1 MDTAIIAE
9 GLTKRFGKVTA
20 LDDLNM
26 TVREGGVTALL
37 GPNGA
42 GKTSAV
48 RIFATLSRPDLGAA
62 RVHGVDVTRSPQKVR
77 RMIGLTGQYAA
88 VDEVLT
94 GRENLIMLGRL
105 GRLTLRDARRRT
117 EELLDR
123 FGLTDVAER
132 RAKTYSGGMRRRLD
146 LAAGMMNRPRLLVLD
161 EPTTGLDPAARLRLW
176 ALIEELAGD
185 GTTVLLTT
193 QYLEEADR
201 LADTITVIQHGSVI
215 SEGTPDELK
224 RRVGG
229 DYIEIYLDNLAQRNA
244 AIEVTRSR
252 VGHDPVVDEETGL
265 LTVVVPEAANTLPSL
280 MHGLGEAGVGVL
292 DMHIRR
298 PSLDDAFL
306 ALVDASS
313 GSGAGPTAE
322 QKESR

>member
-1 MDTAIIAE
+1 MDVAIVAE

-20 LDDLNM
+20 LDGLDM

-48 RIFATLSRPDLGAA
+48 RIFATLSRPDAGMA
-62 RVHGVDVTRSPQKVR
+62 RVHGIDVTQSPQKVR
-77 RMIGLTGQYAA
+77 GAIGLTGQYAA

-105 GRLTLRDARRRT
+105 GRLSLRQARVRT

-176 ALIEELAGD
+176 SLIEELAAD

-201 LADTITVIQHGSVI
+201 LADTITVIQNGSVI

-229 DYIEIYLDNLAQRNA
+229 DYIEISLDNLAQK
-244 AIEVTRSR
+244 AIATEVTRAR
-252 VGHDPVVDEETGL
+252 VGHDPVVDDETGL
-265 LTVVVPEAANTLPSL
+265 LTVMVPEAANTLPSL
-280 MHGLGEAGVGVL
+280 MHGLGEAEVGVL
-292 DMHIRR
+292 NMHIRR

-306 ALVDASS
+306 SLVGESPS
-313 GSGAGPTAE
+313 GDTAPTAKR
-322 QKESR
+322 KETG